1 MSLSDV
7 CAAGKFW
14 SHHANP
20 WCDCERE
27 ATFCTFPVEDES
39 RLADMAPALALMRAD
54 PLGSGDAVTFTFSAH
69 FEAWPDL
76 WRRNAIGV
84 HTRGEWPLSEPL
96 P

>member
-1 MSLSDV
+1 MET
-7 CAAGKFW
+7 CAEE
-14 SHHANP
+14 
-20 WCDCERE
+20 ERE
-27 ATFCTFPVEDES
+27 QRMTDDDS

-54 PLGSGDAVTFTFSAH
+54 PLGGGDTGVTFSEH

-84 HTRGEWPLSEPL
+84 HERGEWPLSGPL